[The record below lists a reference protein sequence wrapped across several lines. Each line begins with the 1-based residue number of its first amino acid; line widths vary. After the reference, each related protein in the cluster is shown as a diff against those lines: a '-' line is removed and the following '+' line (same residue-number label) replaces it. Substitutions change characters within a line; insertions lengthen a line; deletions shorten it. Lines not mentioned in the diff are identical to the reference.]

1 MPMEKP
7 NKVWTPFH
15 SPTAPKGYVYKM
27 MRINKDFIDN
37 EKTKLLKD
45 DDLEHHNWPVVRQG
59 KYKGYIGINN
69 YLMVKVKLK

>member
-1 MPMEKP
+1 MEKP
-7 NKVWTPFH
+7 NRAWTPLS
-15 SPTAPKGYVYKM
+15 SPVAPKGYIYKM

-45 DDLEHHNWPVVRQG
+45 SDFAYHNWPVVRQG

-69 YLMVKVKLK
+69 YLIVKVKLK

>member
-1 MPMEKP
+1 MEKQ
-7 NKVWTPFH
+7 NRVWTPLS
-15 SPTAPKGYVYKM
+15 SPIAPKGYVYKM

-45 DDLEHHNWPVVRQG
+45 NDLAYHNWPVVRQG

-69 YLMVKVKLK
+69 YLIVKVKLK